1 MFIQSSCR
9 HFCSTGA
16 SGDHSW
22 IIRRLHDLQQKR
34 PIIDL
39 NARSGWNR
47 SWSAWQAGEAAKLL
61 GQCKWQFLCDQI
73 RNICKPYWNMKYVLR
88 TGTQTPINSHG
99 IPWFL
104 SFRICSNYDMFV
116 CFFKNS
122 PLDPFSPSTSK
133 RQSKSVP
140 TIVQT
145 PKCEHTFW
153 TPQSVER
160 RRWRLPD
167 PGRVT
172 LQVWNRVLRW
182 WLCHGAVGNCC
193 ILGVPYI
200 LLGCFPENYCQVF
213 WQIIAESVEFMFQ
226 NTVIITCRWE
236 AFQQMFQSP
245 QWKATV
251 LQLREGLNE
260 YSGWQQ
266 KATIFPEPC
275 IAKMGG
281 KQGCICI
288 WIRICTTEGID
299 LLHVFA
305 YV

>member
-73 RNICKPYWNMKYVLR
+73 RNICKPYWNMKYVFR

-153 TPQSVER
+153 PPNPWNADVGVFQIPAVWHYKCETVCCAGVFVMELWEIVVYLEFLIFYLAASPKTTARSS
-160 RRWRLPD
+160 
-167 PGRVT
+167 GRS
-172 LQVWNRVLRW
+172 LQNLSNSCSKILWLSLADEKPFNR
-182 WLCHGAVGNCC
+182 
-193 ILGVPYI
+193 
-200 LLGCFPENYCQVF
+200 CFNHHSE
-213 WQIIAESVEFMFQ
+213 
-226 NTVIITCRWE
+226 
-236 AFQQMFQSP
+236 
-245 QWKATV
+245 K
-251 LQLREGLNE
+251 LQFC
-260 YSGWQQ
+260 S
-266 KATIFPEPC
+266 
-275 IAKMGG
+275 
-281 KQGCICI
+281 
-288 WIRICTTEGID
+288 
-299 LLHVFA
+299 
-305 YV
+305 